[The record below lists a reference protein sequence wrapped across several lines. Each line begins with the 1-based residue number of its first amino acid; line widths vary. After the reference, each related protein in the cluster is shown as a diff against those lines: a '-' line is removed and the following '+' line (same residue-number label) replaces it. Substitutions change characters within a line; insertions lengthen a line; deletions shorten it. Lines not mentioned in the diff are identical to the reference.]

1 MKSRRFT
8 WGMGLLLLTVF
19 RTPLHPRLQNLLA
32 QLRCLTMPNDQ
43 VAKTTGLTIAPHHS
57 QGGSHRWIVMMP
69 SHVPCILRTD

>member
-8 WGMGLLLLTVF
+8 WGMGLLLRAVF

-57 QGGSHRWIVMMP
+57 QWWFSSLYRHDAFACSLCP
-69 SHVPCILRTD
+69 EN